1 MKTNISQ
8 DAKSME
14 HLIENPF
21 APNIQNSKKKKL
33 GAIKR

>member
-14 HLIENPF
+14 HLIENQFGPK
-21 APNIQNSKKKKL
+21 IQNSKNKKL
-33 GAIKR
+33 GAS